1 MYSRNSAWLLI
12 AAVLITPRVRAAG
25 EPTASYASDYVLQP
39 FDLIQIVIFQEPN
52 LERQVRL
59 SQESIVSLP
68 LIGPVDLKQKT
79 VRDAQALIRDLYNR
93 DYLVNPQINI
103 TVLEYSKVAVNVLGS
118 VNNPGTVVIPPD
130 RGLKLLEA
138 IAQVGGFSRLADR
151 KHVKL
156 SRTDAEGKTS
166 TFTINADDIIQSTSG
181 DNWPLQKSDVIF
193 VPEKLL

>member
-118 VNNPGTVVIPPD
+118 VNNPVTVVIPPD
-130 RGLKLLEA
+130 RGLMLLEA